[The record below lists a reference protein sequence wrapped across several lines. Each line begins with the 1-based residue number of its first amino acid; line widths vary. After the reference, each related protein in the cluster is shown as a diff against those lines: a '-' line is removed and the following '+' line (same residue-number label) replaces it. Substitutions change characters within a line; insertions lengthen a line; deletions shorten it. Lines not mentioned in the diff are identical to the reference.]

1 MRKVL
6 PLLFVLLT
14 VTFFSC
20 KKLIQQQEQNEALN
34 IMTNGVWQVSQYLQ
48 DSTDITST
56 LSAYTFQFKSDGTVT
71 GTNGTITVTGTWTT
85 DIPSRTITSNFPAN
99 SGAVNELDATW
110 KITDS
115 STDYVIAHSTI
126 NSNTN
131 NLKLV
136 KK

>member
-1 MRKVL
+1 MKKVL
-6 PLLFVLLT
+6 PILILLFIVS
-14 VTFFSC
+14 FFSC
-20 KKLIQQQEQNEALN
+20 KKIIQRQEQNEALN
-34 IMTNGVWQVSQYLQ
+34 IMTNGQWLVSKYLQ
-48 DSTDITST
+48 DSVDITST
-56 LSAYTFQFKSDGTVT
+56 LSAYVFQFKSDGTVT

-115 STDYVIAHSTI
+115 STDYVVAFSTI

>member
-1 MRKVL
+1 MKKIV
-6 PLLFVLLT
+6 PVLLLLIIIS
-14 VTFFSC
+14 FFSC
-20 KKLIQQQEQNEALN
+20 KKAIQQQEQNEALN
-34 IMTNGVWQVSQYLQ
+34 IMTNGQWLVSKYLQ

-56 LSAYTFQFKSDGTVT
+56 LSAYVFQFKSDGTVT
-71 GTNGTITVTGTWTT
+71 GTYGTITVTGTWST
-85 DIPSRTITSNFPAN
+85 DIPSRTITSNFPAG

-115 STDYVIAHSTI
+115 STDYVIAYSTI

>member
-1 MRKVL
+1 MRKSI
-6 PLLFVLLT
+6 LFLFLFSVILS
-14 VTFFSC
+14 FSC
-20 KKLIQQQEQNEALN
+20 KKLVQQQEQNEALN

-48 DSTDITST
+48 DSTDITTT
-56 LSAYTFQFKSDGTVT
+56 LSAYTFQFKADGTVT

-85 DIPSRTITSNFPAN
+85 DIASRTITSNFPAN